1 MGLGR
6 YKIGGCR
13 RTACAFLFVVCV
25 PALASCQSVDRA
37 DPMPVEPDL
46 VVYTAQEEAV
56 CEPVIKEFEERT
68 DLLVRV
74 EYGSSEGLIQCLQ
87 ESMGDG
93 PEPEPYDIVFGV
105 GIETLEQA
113 KDCWEAYESPQAE
126 FITEAFRCPD
136 YKWTSFS
143 ALPLVIMYNTNV
155 VTYREL
161 PVGWMSLL
169 EPRWKGRVAFMDP
182 LHSDMYSAAL
192 VTAVHTCGGDG
203 TYLEKFMENLEYRT
217 LDSMAEVN
225 AGILDGRYSVG
236 VTMEESAQSL
246 RSGGADVDYIYPEEG
261 TTAFPDGT
269 AILKGC
275 AHADAARQFVD
286 FTISQDT
293 QRILVSDLNRRSVRA
308 DVPPLPGLSPIKRLP
323 LIEMDLK
330 ELSQDKEKV
339 LASWNEILFQYEG
352 GM

>member
-1 MGLGR
+1 MG
-6 YKIGGCR
+6 KCR
-13 RTACAFLFVVCV
+13 RIAGALLF
-25 PALASCQSVDRA
+25 ASCFAALTSCRSRDITKPLPA
-37 DPMPVEPDL
+37 EPDL

-68 DLLVRV
+68 NFLVRV
-74 EYGSSEGLIQCLQ
+74 EYGSPEALIQCLQ
-87 ESMGDG
+87 EGSTEDG
-93 PEPEPYDIVFGV
+93 MSLDQCDIVFGV

-113 KDCWEAYESPQAE
+113 KNCWEAYESPQAE
-126 FITEAFRCPD
+126 YIIETFRCPD
-136 YKWTSFS
+136 YRWTSFS

-169 EPRWKGRVAFMDP
+169 EPRWRGRVAFVDP
-182 LHSDMYSAAL
+182 FRSDMYSAAL
-192 VTAVHTCGGDG
+192 VTAVHTCGEDG
-203 TYLEKFMENLEYRT
+203 TYLERLMENLDYRT
-217 LDSMAEVN
+217 LDSMQEVN

-246 RSGGADVDYIYPEEG
+246 RSEGADVDYIYPEEG

-275 AHADAARQFVD
+275 AHPEAARQFVD

-293 QRILVSDLNRRSVRA
+293 QRILVSDLNRRSVRS
-308 DVPPLPGLSPIKRLP
+308 DVPPLPGLSSIKRLP

-339 LASWNEILFQYEG
+339 LASWNEILIRHQESPR
-352 GM
+352 